1 MKKLF
6 KIFSILALT
15 SLLFSCAD
23 GLTESENKTSQ
34 FSRGAIDSS
43 LPKVEEGYLRINYL
57 GKTATDL
64 WIWDDFD
71 KSEIEKCSSWTSP
84 GVLKT
89 GTNGD
94 FVYFDVKLS
103 SSPVLVSFIVRSE
116 PSDAGKLTG
125 NMTFLFP
132 SKYSE
137 IFVNASGIYIDA
149 ECTKQASGLANAIIT
164 GEFKI
169 ETTISGI
176 TLTKENTKILKAD
189 GTEIQI
195 SSISSSI
202 ITVSES
208 LKEAGTVYV
217 QYEDALGTDER
228 IANFDSS
235 LIDEW
240 FGNADVSTFGYKNG
254 VFKTWAPFASDVKVL
269 LFAEAKD
276 VLSDSYKLA
285 ETIPMTRN
293 ADGTWQTENVSS
305 TVGSNK

>member
-1 MKKLF
+1 MKKIF

-23 GLTESENKTSQ
+23 GLSESENKTSQ

-71 KSEIEKCSSWTSP
+71 KSEIEKCSSWTSS

-103 SSPVLVSFIVRSE
+103 SSPALVSFIVRSE

-132 SKYSE
+132 SKYPE
-137 IFVNASGIYIDA
+137 IFVN
-149 ECTKQASGLANAIIT
+149 T
-164 GEFKI
+164 
-169 ETTISGI
+169 
-176 TLTKENTKILKAD
+176 
-189 GTEIQI
+189 
-195 SSISSSI
+195 
-202 ITVSES
+202 
-208 LKEAGTVYV
+208 
-217 QYEDALGTDER
+217 
-228 IANFDSS
+228 
-235 LIDEW
+235 
-240 FGNADVSTFGYKNG
+240 
-254 VFKTWAPFASDVKVL
+254 
-269 LFAEAKD
+269 
-276 VLSDSYKLA
+276 
-285 ETIPMTRN
+285 
-293 ADGTWQTENVSS
+293 
-305 TVGSNK
+305 